1 MKKQDNIAK
10 VYPLTPLQEGM
21 LFHSILDEQTSAY
34 YLQMTATIQGDFDL
48 PLFQQSMNKL
58 IENYE
63 VLRTAFVYQNLQRA
77 RQVVFKER
85 KMQVYFEDITRFADD
100 EQKEYIE
107 TYKNKG
113 KDQGFHVTKDV
124 LMRAAIFK
132 TGDHSYQFVWAFHHI
147 IIDGWGLGILIHK
160 LLSYYAVLKANKSI
174 PREVSKPYSEY
185 IKWLEKQNKEEAL
198 KYWNQYLEGYELHT
212 EFSKN
217 KPQTGQRSYELKET
231 LFTLDQETTKN
242 LQQIANRN
250 QATLSNVF
258 HAVWSVLVSK
268 YKNTED
274 VVFGSVVSGRP
285 PGIQGIEN
293 MVGLFIN
300 TIPTRL
306 SVNPLLSF
314 QEVINKAR
322 ENAIQSTKYDY
333 APLYEIQS
341 QSLVK
346 QELIDH
352 LVTFENYPDNNMDS
366 LEEALGFRI
375 RIDNGEEQTT
385 YDLNVVVAVAPWY
398 EMMIK
403 FSYNANVY
411 DSAFITRM
419 QDHLQNIVAQVINT
433 PDILLKDITILTE
446 QEKQL
451 LVVEYNN
458 TASDYP
464 KTKTIYELFEEQV
477 VKTPHQVA
485 AVCREKQ
492 LTYQEVNESANQLAH
507 VLRERGVTASS
518 VVSIMAEHSLELVVG
533 ILAILKSGAAYLP
546 IDPDYPEDRIRY
558 LLEDSQSTLLL
569 TQQTFSNKIV
579 DHNIESLYLD
589 NQELYQGSTANLIN
603 KSSVND
609 LAYIIYTS
617 GSTGNPK
624 GAMITHQGLVNYIWW
639 AKKVYVQNEI
649 IHFPLYSSISFD
661 LTVTSIFTPLV
672 SGNTIYI
679 YGGEDKVQVIQDILR
694 DNKVGIIKLT
704 PTHLKLIEE
713 FDGTNS
719 NIRRFIVGGENLQ
732 TQLASKIARNFGGT
746 VQIMNEYGPTETVV
760 GCMLYTFDPNHTFQ
774 DSVPI
779 GVPADNVEIYLLD
792 TALQPVPVGSIGE
805 IYIAG
810 DGVARGYLHR
820 AELTAEKFIEN
831 PFKPQERMYRTGDLA
846 RWLPDGNMEYMG
858 RVDHQVKIRGHRIEM
873 GEIEAK
879 LVQHEMIKEAVVIV
893 EKDESAQ
900 NVLYAYIVSDAEL
913 PVSELREHIGST
925 LPSYMIPS
933 YFIRLEEIPLTANGK
948 VERKKLPKPDGSIR
962 TGVEFVAPRN
972 LIEDQLVTIWKGILN
987 VDNISVLDN
996 FFELGGHSL
1005 KAMTVIS
1012 QISKA
1017 FHVDLPL
1024 KVLFDTPTIAALS
1037 HYIADTESGMY
1048 SAIEPAALQEY
1059 YPVSSA
1065 QKRMYILHQLNE
1077 ESVSY
1082 NMPGALIMEGN
1093 LDIQR
1098 FEYAMQSIVDQ
1109 HEALRTSFHSIE
1121 GEPSQKVH
1129 PSVQVEIVRM
1139 NSKEDQIEQIVSDFI
1154 QPFDLS
1160 MAPLLRVG
1168 LLTLEEQ
1175 KHLFLLDIHH
1185 IVSDGVSISV
1195 FIEEFMKLYRGES
1208 LPELRIHYKDFAVWQ
1223 NELFRSEIFEKQ
1235 ENYWINTLKG
1245 EIPVLQ
1251 LPTDSSR
1258 PASQSFEGD
1267 GVDFVISKQLTSG
1280 LYEIAARSG
1289 ATLYMVLLSAYSVLL
1304 SKYAGQEEIVI
1315 GSPIAGRRHADVER
1329 MMGSFINTLAMR
1341 TYPEAGKTVDKFIAE
1356 VKQIALGAFEHQDYP
1371 FEALVDK
1378 LDVPRD
1384 FSRNPLFDTMLVLQ
1398 NMDQT
1403 TLELDQLRITSYDF
1417 VHSISKVDM
1426 TLFASEADGE
1436 IHCKLQY
1443 STALFKRETIEQF
1456 AKHFRMIMRVF
1467 TENIGIKLA
1476 EIPLLTKEEQADLLT
1491 RTSGIKADP
1500 PRDMT
1505 MYDLFEAC
1513 VKKYPVQNA
1522 VVFGNDKL
1530 TYQDLHEKANHVAA
1544 LLQAKGVRPNKI
1556 VGIMTP
1562 PSLEMMVGIMG
1573 IWRAGGAYLPIDP
1586 DAPIERITY
1595 MLEDSKVD
1603 VVVTLNDLSN
1613 ALPASVSTLALD
1625 KAMLDHEL
1633 QLPATTKVSSEDLA
1647 YVIYTSGT
1655 TGMPKGV
1662 QITHRNVINYVFA
1675 FSRQANVTWQ
1685 DKTVLVSSYAFDLG
1699 YTGIFSAILS
1709 GSQLHLLTKDEYIN
1723 TERLLSY
1730 ISENQITYV
1739 KLTPSLFSVVV
1750 QSESFMKTKDC
1761 DSLRLIVM
1769 GGEPIRVTDVM
1780 AYVDQYPSA
1789 QIMNHYGP
1797 TETTIGCITSILH
1810 AGNCKEFANRPF
1822 IGSPIA
1828 NTQVYILDGRG
1839 QIVPPG
1845 IVGELYIS
1853 GEGVSKGYLN
1863 QPSLTDEKFVSNPF
1877 NPGTIMYRTG
1887 DLARYFSNGN
1897 IEFVGRA
1904 DQQVKI
1910 AGYRIELGEIEKQ
1923 LLQHTFIKEAV
1934 VIAVQEEES
1943 HSLYAYF
1950 VSEQEITVSDLRE
1963 HVGSMLPTYMIPSYF
1978 VRMDKIP
1985 LTPNGK
1991 VERKALPKPTGTII
2005 TGAEFVAPRNHI
2017 EMKISDIWGE
2027 VLSVTKFGVEDNFFA
2042 LGGHSLKA
2050 MSMISKLNKAFQ
2062 IEVPF
2067 KTIFENP
2074 TIATLATYISQA
2086 EKSDY
2091 VDIQPAPLQE
2101 YYPVSSAQKRMYILR
2116 QLAGADLS
2124 YNMPGVMYIDGKL
2137 DVQRLELAMKALVQ
2151 RHESL
2156 RTSFHSVNGE
2166 IVQRIHEEIDF
2177 SMSYSSS
2184 TGDQLD
2190 TLITNFM
2197 QPFELS
2203 LAPLLRAGV
2212 VKLTEE
2218 RHLFLVDMHH
2228 IIADGVSLG
2237 IFIKEFVQLYQGEEL
2252 TELRLQYKDF
2262 AAWQN
2267 EWFETGV
2274 LNKQETYWLTTFA
2287 GEVPLLNLST
2297 DFPRPLVK
2305 SFEGDRFVFGTG
2317 TNLMQD
2323 LYRVANETGTTLY
2336 MVLLAAYNIFLSKY
2350 SGQEDI
2356 IVGSPIAGRTHA
2368 DVDQIVGMF
2377 VNTLALRN
2385 YPVGTKTFREFIEEV
2400 KHNTLQAYENQDYPF
2415 EVLVEKLDVHRELGR
2430 NPLFDTLFILQNTDK
2445 KIFEID
2451 KLTFHPYITDVTQAK
2466 FDLTLEATEEN
2477 REIVFCLEYCSK
2489 LFKRETIERMAS
2501 HFLQIIRAV
2510 TENPEVTLSEI
2521 NMLTLEEQQQ
2531 VLVDFNDNHVSYPT
2545 GTIQSFFEEQVEQT
2559 PDHIAL
2565 CYAGQTLTYRQL
2577 NEKAN
2582 QLAMF
2587 LRNKGVQPNQI
2598 VGIMAERSFEMIIA
2612 IYGVLKAGAAYLPID
2627 PAYPQD
2633 RIQYLLED
2641 SGASILLIQSH
2652 LMKQLP
2658 TDIEWIDLGD
2668 EHIYVGSGENLFNV
2682 NQASDLAYLIYTSGT
2697 TGKPKGVMIEHQ
2709 SVINCLLYR
2718 KEEYGFSPNDKIL
2731 QIFSFAFDG
2740 FVASL
2745 FPPMMGG
2752 AISVLPREEEAKD
2765 PFALRNV
2772 IAGENITHYH
2782 GVPSLFHAILDCS
2795 TAGDLDSLGNVS
2807 LGGEKITPQLVQKV
2821 QQINPAIEIN
2831 NEYGPT
2837 ENSVI
2842 TTIKRS
2848 IEVGE
2853 TITIGSPIANVA
2865 VYILGTN
2872 HLLQPVGVIG
2882 ELCIGG
2888 RGLARGYL
2896 NRPDLTEEK
2905 FVPNPFVPG
2914 EQMYKTGDYAKW
2926 LPDGTIEYIGRMDEQ
2941 VKIRGYRIEIGEI
2954 ENAILTFDLINEA
2967 VVVVSE
2973 VSTEQQLLIAYFT
2986 AEEEIT
2992 LAELR
2997 AHLAE
3002 ELPDYMI
3009 PTYFVQLE
3017 AFPTTPNGKMDRRG
3031 LPKPEGDPILGTI
3044 YVAARNATESRL
3056 VEIWQNVLGLARIG
3070 VNDSFFDIGGH
3081 SLRAMTVMSLVH
3093 KECGVE
3099 LPLKVLFEKSTIAQL
3114 ATFIDQAAKSR
3125 YVPIQAVSPKEYYP
3139 VSSAQKRMYIL
3150 RQFDGAGTIYN
3161 MPNALYMEG
3170 KLDYLRFEETLQQL
3184 INRHEALRTSFHSV
3198 NGEPMQ
3204 RVHQSVE
3211 LPIFYNE
3218 ASIDQVDQL
3227 VDEFIQMFDLE
3238 VAPLLRIGLIKL
3250 EEEKHLFV
3258 MDMHHI
3264 ISDGVSAGIL
3274 FEEFATLYRGES
3286 LPELQIQYKDFAVWQ
3301 NELFASDAIKK
3312 QESYWTNTFAGEIPI
3327 LHLPTDYSRPTVQ
3340 SFDGDQVIF
3349 HTGKKVTE
3357 DLYKLANET
3366 STTLFMVLLAAF
3378 HVLLSKYSGQE
3389 EIVIGSPIAGRV
3401 HPDTEKVM
3409 GMFVNTLALKNNPS
3423 AQKSF
3428 KAFLT
3433 EVKQNTLEAYE
3444 NQDYPFES
3452 LVEKLEIQRD
3462 LGRNPLF
3469 DIMFILQNMEKKAFV
3484 LDDLQITPHVTQRGY
3499 SKFDL
3504 TLEANEESS
3513 GLQFS
3518 LVFST
3523 RLFKKESIER
3533 MAGHFLQ
3540 ILDTITKQPEL
3551 ALSEV
3556 SLLSEKEKHQI
3567 LGEFNETSTDYPRM
3581 LTIHQWFEEQVE
3593 KHPDHIA
3600 VVAEG
3605 NTLTYRELNNRA
3617 NQIARILRQKGV
3629 TSNHVV
3635 GLLADRS
3642 HEMIVGIM
3650 GILKAGGAYL
3660 GIDPEYPSE
3669 RISYMM
3675 EDCQVSIVLS
3685 LRHLASRLQ
3694 EEADIILLDDESL
3707 YQGELTNLQSIS
3719 RPGDLAYIMYTS
3731 GSTGKPKG
3739 VMVEHRNVIRL
3750 VIHANYVQVRPE
3762 DRMIQTG
3769 AIGFDAMTFEI
3780 FGALLHGARLYLVHK
3795 DILLDSALLAGF
3807 LQANQI
3813 TTMWLTSPLFNQ
3825 LSQDNEN
3832 MFASLT
3838 DLIVGG
3844 DVLSPKH
3851 INKVKQINPQLVI
3864 WNGYGP
3870 TENTTFSTCFRID
3883 EEFLDNIPIGK
3894 PISNSTAY
3902 ILDNYNHLQP
3912 IGVPGELCVGGEGVA
3927 RGYMNKPELTAEKF
3941 VSNPFVPG
3949 ERMYRTGDLARWL
3962 PNGTI
3967 EYLGRI
3973 DQQVKIRGFRIEI
3986 GEIESVLARQD
3997 KVKESVITV
4006 VEDKLG
4012 QKALCAYYVSEDAAV
4027 IPQLREELAQE
4038 LPSYMVPTFFVHLE
4052 KMPLT
4057 GNGKVDRRAL
4067 PIPDGDLRAGVEYVA
4082 PSNQIEEKLVE
4093 IWKNVLGVSKIGV
4106 MDNFFELGGHSL
4118 KAMTV
4123 ISFVHKVFHAEL
4135 PLKILFESPTIYAL
4149 AAYITGVE
4157 KGKYVAIQQAVKAD
4171 FYPVSSAQKR
4181 MYILHQFEGSGI
4193 SYNVPC
4199 VLFIEG
4205 SLDDKRFDYAMRGL
4219 VERHEALRT
4228 SFKTINGDPVQ
4239 IIHDHVDFAVAYQ
4252 EAAEDQ
4258 VEQIVDE
4265 FIQPF
4270 DLEIAPLFRI
4280 SLVRLS
4286 EKRHLFLMD
4295 MHHIISDG
4303 VSMQIIIK
4311 EFAQLYNG
4319 QHLPDSKIQYK
4330 DFAVWQNELFQ
4341 SGVIQ
4346 KQEAFWL
4353 DTFAGE
4359 LPILNLETDFQRPS
4373 VQSFEGDHI
4382 LFGTGK
4388 QLMAELQN
4396 LSNET
4401 KATLYM
4407 LLLAAYNVL
4416 LSKYTGQEEIVIGTP
4431 IAGRSHADV
4440 ENIVGMFVN
4449 TLALKNRPF
4458 SELTFREFI
4467 AQVKENALEAY
4478 QNQDY
4483 PFESL
4488 VDKLQIR
4495 RDLSRNPVFD
4505 TMFSL
4510 GKTDSIGF
4518 ELDGLRYI
4526 PYKMKGEIAKF
4537 DISLDA
4543 FEMQDDIQLQFSYCT
4558 KLFRK
4563 DTIERW
4569 AIHYTQILQSIVT
4582 NPDKQ
4587 LSEISILSE
4596 SEKNQIVFDFNAT
4609 KASYPMN
4616 KMFHQL
4622 FEEQVEKTP
4631 NNLAVICENEQ
4642 LTYQELNTKANQLAR
4657 VLRQKGVRPERTV
4670 GIMVDRSLHMV
4681 VGMLAV
4687 LKAGG
4692 AYVPIDMD
4700 YPQDRTEFMLK
4711 DSNAMLLLTLQNLAE
4726 QLAFANE
4733 ILYLDQAE
4741 NYQGDGT
4748 NLLNVTEK
4756 HHMAYIIYTSG
4767 TTGKPKGVVIEHQSY
4782 INIAFAWREKYHL
4795 ETFPVRLLQ
4804 MASFSFDVSA
4814 GDFARAFLHGGQLV
4828 ICPNE
4833 VKLDPASL
4841 YDMLNRYQITIFEST
4856 PALAVPLMEY
4866 IYEHKLD
4873 ISHMKLL
4880 IIGADSCSMED
4891 YSSLLGKFGH
4901 SIRIINSYGV
4911 TEACIDSSYFEQ
4923 PLELL
4928 PSVGTAPIGK
4938 PLPNTTMYIMD
4949 HNGGLVP
4956 IGVVGELCIGGAGV
4970 AREYLN
4976 QPELTAEKFVENPF
4990 VPREK
4995 LYRSGDVAKWLP
5007 DGNIEFLGR
5016 IDHQV
5021 KIRGVRIELGEIES
5035 QMRKLDGLREVVVV
5049 AKEDQAKE
5057 KFLCA
5062 YMVTDREVST
5072 AEIRAHLTTQ
5082 LPIAMIPTT
5091 FISLEAMPLTANGKI
5106 DKRSLPDPHHA
5117 LLTSTYVAPRTPLE
5131 LQLATV
5137 WQQVLGIERVGSKD
5151 DFFALGGH
5159 SLRAMMVIS
5168 HMHKEY
5174 QLDIPLRVLF
5184 EKPTIEEIAQ
5194 YLERERTKQIISI
5207 RPATKQDYYPVSAAQ
5222 RRMFIL
5228 TQFDGVDISYNMPSI
5243 ILLEGK
5249 LDLAKLETAFKGL
5262 INRHESL
5269 RTSFE
5274 LVNGSPVQKIHT
5286 AVDFAITH
5294 QVAVDEEL
5302 EEIIAEFIKPFQL
5315 NMGPLLRVKLVQ
5327 TRLDRYLLL
5336 VDTHHI
5342 ISDGV
5347 SSGIIINELIELY
5360 QGHTLPALAI
5370 QYKDFSVWQH
5380 EQSQTA
5386 MYKKQEEHW
5395 VQTFADEIPVLN
5407 LPTDF
5412 PRPTTQSFEGD
5423 LISMGTGKELM
5434 DGLYK
5439 IATDTGT
5446 TLYMVLLAAYNVLLS
5461 KYSGQEDL
5469 IVGTP
5474 VTGRSHVDL
5483 QSTVG
5488 MFVNTL
5494 AMRNK
5499 PVRSKSFREFLLEV
5513 KRNALRAYEN
5523 QDYPFEELVEK
5534 LKLQR
5539 EVSRNPMFD
5548 TMFTLQNRGEE
5559 AIEVDELRFVG
5570 YEGDNKS
5577 KHSKFDLTLIATEES
5592 DQIMISVEYCTK
5604 LYQSETIER
5613 FLTNFLQIM
5622 RAIIDNPDVK
5632 LAAIE
5637 MLTNEEKNRL
5647 LLGFT
5652 NTEKNDQQDTTIHQL
5667 FEEQVR
5673 KTPDQVALIWNKQK
5687 VTYQKLN
5694 EKANQLARTLRN
5706 KGVVAN
5712 QLVAIMAER
5721 SVEMIIGVLGILKA
5735 GAAYVPID
5743 PAYPIDRI
5751 EYVLQD
5757 SGATLLL
5764 TQSHLSYSSSAN
5776 ITRLD
5781 LDVQKNYVSDGTN
5794 VKAINKPTDLAYV
5807 IYTSGT
5813 TGQPKGVMIEHRS
5826 IVNCLQWRRDEYAF
5840 TPKDKALQIFSF
5852 AFDGFVASLFAP
5864 MLGGATS
5871 ILPREEEAKDPFAL
5885 RKLIASES
5893 ITHYYGVPSLFN
5905 AIVDSAITED
5915 LSKLRCVTLGGEKL
5929 SLQLVQKIKQ
5939 KNPAIEINNEYGPT
5953 ENSVVTTIQR
5963 AIEVDQAI
5971 TIGRPLANVAVY
5983 IVNAEHHL
5991 QPIGV
5996 VGELCIA
6003 GRGLARGYL
6012 NRPELT
6018 EEKFVRN
6025 PFVPGERMY
6034 KTGDLA
6040 KWRPDGTIEYVGRVD
6055 EQVKV
6060 RGFRIEIGEIE
6071 STILQYQGVGEVV
6084 VTAQEDQH
6092 AQQYLCA
6099 YFVADTEVVL
6109 ADLRKFV
6116 SKALPAYMVPTYFV
6130 QIMNLPTTA
6139 NGKVDKRALPT
6150 PQNVGVIGREYVAP
6164 SSMIEEQLTAIWQE
6178 VLEVEQIGITDH
6190 FFEIGGH
6197 SLKAMLLISKVYEY
6211 MQEELPLHLV
6221 FQQPTIQ
6228 KMAEFIL
6235 HKQYEQNA
6243 GHPILLNNKTIRSV
6257 FSFTPIGAHSTFY
6270 QKLAK
6275 EIHDVSLYSF
6285 DFIEAENRIE
6295 QYINAM
6301 IQIDSEGPYTL
6312 MGYSSGGNLAFEVA
6326 KELENQGHQVS
6337 SIILFDSYWKEKEIE
6352 QTAIEARKE
6361 IEAFFT
6367 EIGTHNEMFNMT
6379 REDLELFV
6387 TNDFVKQS
6395 FIQNML
6401 SYLMFYNQLVNE
6413 GRIKAPIHLIQS
6425 EYESENIAAYEAEK
6439 WNEEVWAQASEQFI
6453 NYRGHGEHSKMLS
6466 GEQIPKN
6473 ASMLESI
6480 LQEIFVLK

>member
-21 LFHSILDEQTSAY
+21 LFHSIKDEQTSAY
-34 YLQMTATIQGDFDL
+34 YLQMTATIHGDFDL
-48 PLFQQSMNKL
+48 PLFEQSMNTL

-63 VLRTAFVYQNLQRA
+63 VLRTVFVYQNLQRA

-85 KMQVYFEDITRFADD
+85 RMQVYFEDITRFSDD
-100 EQKEYIE
+100 EQKKYIE
-107 TYKNKG
+107 TYKNSG
-113 KDQGFHVTKDV
+113 KEQGFDLTKDV
-124 LMRAAIFK
+124 LMRAAIFQ
-132 TGDHSYQFVWAFHHI
+132 TNDQTYQFVWALHHI
-147 IIDGWGLGILIHK
+147 VIDGWGLGILIHK
-160 LLSYYAVLKANKSI
+160 LLGYYATLKANKSI
-174 PREVSKPYSEY
+174 PREVTKPYSEY
-185 IKWLEKQNKEEAL
+185 IKWLEKQNREEAL
-198 KYWNQYLEGYELHT
+198 KYWKNYLDSYELHS
-212 EFSKN
+212 EFPKN
-217 KPQTGQRSYELKET
+217 KKQTGKESYELKEI
-231 LFTLDQETTKN
+231 LFTLDQDTTKN

-258 HAVWSVLVSK
+258 HALWSILVSK
-268 YKNTED
+268 YKNTDD

-285 PGIQGIEN
+285 PEIQGIEN

-306 SVNPLLSF
+306 HCNGLLSIDD
-314 QEVINKAR
+314 VIKRAR
-322 ENAIQSTKYDY
+322 ENSIQSTKYDY

-352 LVTFENYPDNNMDS
+352 LVTFENYPDNNMDA

-385 YDLNVVVAVAPWY
+385 YDLNVVVAVAPWN

-403 FSYNANVY
+403 FSYNAKVY
-411 DSAFITRM
+411 DSVFVTRM
-419 QDHLQNIVAQVINT
+419 QDHLKNIVAQVINH
-433 PDILLKDITILTE
+433 PDVLLKDIPILTE
-446 QEKQL
+446 QEKQQ

-464 KTKTIYELFEEQV
+464 RTKTIYELFEEQAA
-477 VKTPHQVA
+477 KTPHQVA
-485 AVCREKQ
+485 AVCLEKQ
-492 LTYQEVNESANQLAH
+492 LTYQELNESSNQLAH
-507 VLRERGVTASS
+507 FLREKGVTADS

-533 ILAILKSGAAYLP
+533 ILAILKSGATYLP
-546 IDPDYPEDRIRY
+546 IDPDYPEDRIQY
-558 LLEDSQSTLLL
+558 LLEDSQSTILL
-569 TQQTFSNKIV
+569 TQQKFSDKRNG
-579 DHNIESLYLD
+579 NIEILFLD

-603 KSSVND
+603 ESSMND

-639 AKKVYVQNEI
+639 ARKVYVQNETV
-649 IHFPLYSSISFD
+649 HFPLYSSISFD

-679 YGGEDKVQVIQDILR
+679 YRGEDKVQVIQDILT

-719 NIRRFIVGGENLQ
+719 NIRRFIVGGENLH
-732 TQLASKIARNFGGT
+732 TQLASKIDRNFGGNI
-746 VQIMNEYGPTETVV
+746 QIMNEYGPTETVV
-760 GCMLYTFDPNHTFQ
+760 GCMLYVFDPNNTSQ
-774 DSVPI
+774 NSVPI
-779 GVPADNVEIYLLD
+779 GVPADNVNIYLLD
-792 TALQPVPVGSIGE
+792 TALQPVPIGSIGE
-805 IYIAG
+805 MYIAG
-810 DGVARGYLHR
+810 DGVARGYLNR
-820 AELTAEKFIEN
+820 PELTAEKFIEN
-831 PFKPQERMYRTGDLA
+831 PFRPGERMYRTGDLA

-858 RVDHQVKIRGHRIEM
+858 RTDHQVKIRGHRIEM

-893 EKDESAQ
+893 EKDESSQ
-900 NVLYAYIVSDAEL
+900 NVLYSYIVTDSDL
-913 PVSELREHIGST
+913 PVSELREHVGSA

-933 YFIRLEEIPLTANGK
+933 YFIRLEEIPLTSNGK

-962 TGVEFVAPRN
+962 TGVEFVAPRT
-972 LIEDQLVTIWKGILN
+972 LIEDQLATIWKGVLN
-987 VDNISVLDN
+987 VNEVSVLDN

-1017 FHVDLPL
+1017 FNVDLPL
-1024 KVLFDTPTIAALS
+1024 KVLFDTPTIATIS
-1037 HYIADTESGMY
+1037 HFIANTENGMY
-1048 SAIEPAALQEY
+1048 SAIEPVAPQEY

-1077 ESVSY
+1077 DSVSY
-1082 NMPGALIMEGN
+1082 NMPGALIIEGN
-1093 LDIQR
+1093 LDTQR
-1098 FEYAMQSIVDQ
+1098 FEDAMKSIVTR
-1109 HEALRTSFHSIE
+1109 HEALRTSFHSID
-1121 GEPSQKVH
+1121 GEPVQKVH
-1129 PSVQVEIVRM
+1129 QSVQVEMIRM
-1139 NSKEDQIEQIVSDFI
+1139 NSKEDQIEQIVTDFI
-1154 QPFDLS
+1154 KPFDLS
-1160 MAPLLRVG
+1160 IAPLLRVG
-1168 LLTLEEQ
+1168 LIALEEQ

-1185 IVSDGVSISV
+1185 IISDGVSISV
-1195 FIEEFMKLYRGES
+1195 FVEEFIKIYHGES
-1208 LPELRIHYKDFAVWQ
+1208 LPELRIQYKDFAVWQ
-1223 NELFRSEIFEKQ
+1223 NELFQSEIFEKQ

-1251 LPTDSSR
+1251 LPTDSRR
-1258 PASQSFEGD
+1258 PVTQSFEGD
-1267 GVDFVISKQLTSG
+1267 GVDFVIPKQLTSG
-1280 LYEIAARSG
+1280 LYDVTTKSG

-1304 SKYAGQEEIVI
+1304 SKYAGQEEIII

-1329 MMGSFINTLAMR
+1329 IMGSFINTLAMR
-1341 TYPEAGKTVDKFIAE
+1341 TYPEASKTLGEFIAE
-1356 VKQIALGAFEHQDYP
+1356 VKQMTLGAFEHQDYP

-1378 LDVPRD
+1378 LDLPRD

-1403 TLELDQLRITSYDF
+1403 TFELDQLRITPYDF

-1426 TLFASEADGE
+1426 TLFASEVDGE
-1436 IHCKLQY
+1436 IRCKLQY

-1456 AKHFRMIMRVF
+1456 VKHFQMIIRAFV
-1467 TENIGIKLA
+1467 ENVEQKLA
-1476 EIPLLTKEEQADLLT
+1476 EIPLLTQEEQAELIT
-1491 RTSGIKADP
+1491 RTTGVEADIP
-1500 PRDMT
+1500 HDVT
-1505 MYDLFEAC
+1505 MYDLFESC
-1513 VKKYPVQNA
+1513 VKKYPLQHA
-1522 VVFGNDKL
+1522 VVFGEEKL

-1544 LLQAKGVRPNKI
+1544 LLQERGVGANKI

-1562 PSLEMMVGIMG
+1562 PSLEMMIGIMG

-1586 DAPIERITY
+1586 DAPQERISY
-1595 MLEDSKVD
+1595 MLEDSDVD
-1603 VVVTLNDLSN
+1603 VVVTLSDLSN
-1613 ALPASVSTLALD
+1613 TLPTSVSTLSLD
-1625 KAMLDHEL
+1625 REMINQDL
-1633 QLPATTKVSSEDLA
+1633 QLPKATKVDSENLA

-1662 QITHRNVINYVFA
+1662 QIAHRNVINYVSA
-1675 FSRQANVTWQ
+1675 FSRQANVTFE
-1685 DKTVLVSSYAFDLG
+1685 DRTVLVSSYAFDLG

-1709 GSQLHLLTKDEYIN
+1709 GSQLHVLTKDEYIN
-1723 TERLLSY
+1723 TERLLAY
-1730 ISENQITYV
+1730 MSENQITYV
-1739 KLTPSLFSVVV
+1739 KMTPSLFSVIV
-1750 QSESFMKTKDC
+1750 QSESFMMTNHC

-1780 AYVDQYPSA
+1780 TYLAKYPAA
-1789 QIMNHYGP
+1789 QVMNHYGP
-1797 TETTIGCITSILH
+1797 TETTIGCITHLLTADNS
-1810 AGNCKEFANRPF
+1810 NEFANRPF
-1822 IGSPIA
+1822 IGKPIA
-1828 NTQVYILDGRG
+1828 NTQVYVLDARG
-1839 QIVPPG
+1839 QLVPPG
-1845 IVGELYIS
+1845 IVGELCIS

-1877 NPGTIMYRTG
+1877 ISDTSMYRTG
-1887 DLARYFSNGN
+1887 DLARYFLNGN
-1897 IEFVGRA
+1897 VEFLGRA
-1904 DQQVKI
+1904 DHQVKI

-1923 LLQHTFIKEAV
+1923 IIQHKSIKEAV
-1934 VIAVQEEES
+1934 VIAEQEEQS

-1950 VSEQEITVSDLRE
+1950 VSEQEITVSELRE
-1963 HVGSMLPTYMIPSYF
+1963 HVGSVLPTYMIPAYF

-1991 VERKALPKPTGTII
+1991 VDRKALPKPTGTIV
-2005 TGAEFVAPRNHI
+2005 TGVEYVAPRNQI
-2017 EMKISDIWGE
+2017 EMKVSGIWNE
-2027 VLSVTKFGVEDNFFA
+2027 VLSVNKIGVEDNFFE

-2050 MSMISKLNKAFQ
+2050 MNMISKLNKVFQ
-2062 IEVPF
+2062 VEVPF
-2067 KTIFENP
+2067 KMIFENP
-2074 TIATLATYISQA
+2074 TIAKLAQYITHA
-2086 EKSDY
+2086 EKGNYS
-2091 VDIQPAPLQE
+2091 DIQPAQLQE

-2116 QLAGADLS
+2116 QLAGADLG

-2137 DVQRLELAMKALVQ
+2137 DVQRFELAMKALVQ

-2156 RTSFHSVNGE
+2156 RTSFHSINGE

-2177 SMSYSSS
+2177 SISNS
-2184 TGDQLD
+2184 TSTEDQID
-2190 TLITNFM
+2190 TLITNFI
-2197 QPFELS
+2197 QPFDFS
-2203 LAPLLRAGV
+2203 LAPLLRVGV
-2212 VKLTEE
+2212 VKITEE

-2237 IFIKEFVQLYQGEEL
+2237 IFIKEFVQLYQEKEL
-2252 TELRLQYKDF
+2252 SELRLQYKDF
-2262 AAWQN
+2262 ATWQN
-2267 EWFETGV
+2267 EWFETGI
-2274 LNKQETYWLTTFA
+2274 LNKQETYWLTAFA
-2287 GEVPLLNLST
+2287 EEIPLLNLST
-2297 DFPRPLVK
+2297 DFPRPLTK
-2305 SFEGDRFVFGTG
+2305 SFQGDRFIFGTG
-2317 TNLMQD
+2317 TNLMQE
-2323 LYRVANETGTTLY
+2323 LYRIANETGTTLY
-2336 MVLLAAYNIFLSKY
+2336 MVLLATYNIFLSKY

-2356 IVGSPIAGRTHA
+2356 IVGTPIAGRTHA
-2368 DVDQIVGMF
+2368 DVDQIMGMF

-2385 YPVGTKTFREFIEEV
+2385 YPVGTKTFKEFIEEV
-2400 KHNTLQAYENQDYPF
+2400 KQNTLQAYENQDYPF
-2415 EVLVEKLDVHRELGR
+2415 EVLVEKLDVHRDLSR
-2430 NPLFDTLFILQNTDK
+2430 NPLFDTIFILQNTDK
-2445 KIFEID
+2445 KVFEIEN
-2451 KLTFHPYITDVTQAK
+2451 LTFHPYITEVKQAK

-2477 REIVFCLEYCSK
+2477 MEIVFCLEYCTK
-2489 LFKRETIERMAS
+2489 LFKKETIEQMAS
-2501 HFLQIIRAV
+2501 QFLQIVRAV
-2510 TENPEVTLSEI
+2510 TENPEVALSEI
-2521 NMLTLEEQQQ
+2521 SMLTLEERQQ
-2531 VLVDFNDNHVSYPT
+2531 VLVDFNNNHVPYSM
-2545 GTIQSFFEEQVEQT
+2545 GTIHSFFEEQVEKT

-2565 CYAGQTLTYRQL
+2565 SYAGQTFTYRQL
-2577 NEKAN
+2577 NERAN
-2582 QLAMF
+2582 QLAVF
-2587 LRNKGVQPNQI
+2587 LRNKGVQPEQI
-2598 VGIMAERSFEMIIA
+2598 VGIMAERSFEMIVG
-2612 IYGVLKAGAAYLPID
+2612 IYGVLKSGAAYLPID
-2627 PAYPQD
+2627 PVYPQE

-2641 SGASILLIQSH
+2641 SGATILLTQTH
-2652 LMKQLP
+2652 LTKQI
-2658 TDIEWIDLGD
+2658 TTEIEWIDLQD
-2668 EHIYVGSGENLFNV
+2668 NQIYVGDGKNLSNV
-2682 NQASDLAYLIYTSGT
+2682 NQASDLAYIIYTSGT

-2709 SVINCLLYR
+2709 SIINCLQYR
-2718 KEEYGFSPNDKIL
+2718 KEEYGFTPNDKVL

-2745 FPPMMGG
+2745 FSPMMGG

-2772 IAGENITHYH
+2772 IAAESITHYH

-2795 TAGDLDSLGNVS
+2795 TAEDFHQLRNIS

-2821 QQINPAIEIN
+2821 KQKNPAIEIN

-2837 ENSVI
+2837 ENSVL
-2842 TTIKRS
+2842 TTVKRS
-2848 IEVGE
+2848 MKVGE
-2853 TITIGSPIANVA
+2853 TITIGRPIANVA
-2865 VYILGTN
+2865 VYILDSN

-2888 RGLARGYL
+2888 QGLARGYL
-2896 NRPDLTEEK
+2896 HRPELTEEK
-2905 FVPNPFVPG
+2905 FVPNPFVIG
-2914 EQMYKTGDYAKW
+2914 ERMYKTGDYAKW
-2926 LPDGTIEYIGRMDEQ
+2926 LPDGTIEYIGRVDEQ

-2954 ENAILTFDLINEA
+2954 ENATLTFDKINEA

-2973 VSTEQQLLIAYFT
+2973 DTTQQQLLTAYFT
-2986 AEEEIT
+2986 AEGEVI
-2992 LAELR
+2992 LPELR
-2997 AHLAE
+2997 AHLAK
-3002 ELPDYMI
+3002 ELPEYMV

-3017 AFPTTPNGKMDRRG
+3017 VFPTTPNGKIDRKG
-3031 LPKPEGDPILGTI
+3031 LPKPEGDPVLGTVYI
-3044 YVAARNATESRL
+3044 AAKNATEAKL
-3056 VEIWQNVLGLARIG
+3056 VEIWENVLGHKKIG
-3070 VNDSFFDIGGH
+3070 VNDNFFDLGGH
-3081 SLRAMTVMSLVH
+3081 SLRAMTVMSHVH

-3099 LPLKVLFEKSTIAQL
+3099 LPLKLLFEKSTIAEL
-3114 ATFIDQAAKSR
+3114 ATFIDQATKSK
-3125 YVPIQAVSPKEYYP
+3125 YVSIQPVSPKEHYP

-3161 MPNALYMEG
+3161 MPSALYMDG
-3170 KLDYLRFEETLQQL
+3170 KLDYPRFEDALQQV
-3184 INRHEALRTSFHSV
+3184 INRHEALRTSFHSI
-3198 NGEPMQ
+3198 NGEPVQ

-3211 LPIFYNE
+3211 LEILYKE
-3218 ASIDQVDQL
+3218 ASIDQIDQL
-3227 VDEFIQMFDLE
+3227 VHEFIQNFDLE
-3238 VAPLLRIGLIKL
+3238 VAPLLRVGLIKI
-3250 EEEKHLFV
+3250 EEERHLFL

-3264 ISDGVSAGIL
+3264 VSDGVSAGIL
-3274 FEEFATLYRGES
+3274 FEEFAKLYRGES
-3286 LPELQIQYKDFAVWQ
+3286 LPELRIQYKDFAVWQ
-3301 NELFASDAIKK
+3301 NERFASDAFNK
-3312 QESYWTNTFAGEIPI
+3312 QESYWINTFAGEIPV
-3327 LHLPTDYSRPTVQ
+3327 LNLPTDHSRPTVQ
-3340 SFDGDQVIF
+3340 SFDGDQVVF
-3349 HTGKKVTE
+3349 HTGKQVME

-3366 STTLFMVLLAAF
+3366 STTLYMVLLAAF
-3378 HVLLSKYSGQE
+3378 NVLLSKYSGQE
-3389 EIVIGSPIAGRV
+3389 ELVIGSPIAGRA
-3401 HPDTEKVM
+3401 HPDVEKVM

-3423 AQKSF
+3423 GMKSF
-3428 KAFLT
+3428 KAFLA
-3433 EVKQNTLEAYE
+3433 EVQQNTLEAYE
-3444 NQDYPFES
+3444 NQDYPFEL
-3452 LVEKLEIQRD
+3452 LVETLEIQRD

-3469 DIMFILQNMEKKAFV
+3469 DIMFILQNMEKKSFV
-3484 LDDLQITPHVTQRGY
+3484 LDDLQITPHVAQRGY

-3504 TLEANEESS
+3504 TLEANEEQS

-3518 LVFST
+3518 LVYST

-3540 ILDTITKQPEL
+3540 IIDIIAKQPDI
-3551 ALSEV
+3551 ALSEI
-3556 SLLSEKEKHQI
+3556 SLLSEAERQQI
-3567 LGEFNETSTDYPRM
+3567 VAEFNETSTDYPRM
-3581 LTIHQWFEEQVE
+3581 LAIHQWFEEQVE
-3593 KHPDHIA
+3593 KNPDHIA
-3600 VVAEG
+3600 VVSEG
-3605 NTLTYRELNNRA
+3605 NTLTYQELNNRA
-3617 NQIARILRQKGV
+3617 NQVAWILRQKGV
-3629 TSNHVV
+3629 ESNHVV
-3635 GLLADRS
+3635 GLLADRT
-3642 HEMIVGIM
+3642 HEMIIGIM

-3669 RISYMM
+3669 RISYMI
-3675 EDCQVSIVLS
+3675 EDCEVNIVLS
-3685 LRHLASRLQ
+3685 LRHLTSLLV
-3694 EEADIILLDDESL
+3694 EEVDIILLDDESL
-3707 YQGELTNLQSIS
+3707 NQGDVTNLPSITD
-3719 RPGDLAYIMYTS
+3719 PNDIAYIMYTS

-3739 VMVEHRNVIRL
+3739 VMVEHRNVVRL
-3750 VIHANYVQVRPE
+3750 VINTDYVEVTPE

-3780 FGALLHGARLYLVHK
+3780 FGALLHGARLYLVNK
-3795 DILLDSALLAGF
+3795 NILLDSELLGSF

-3825 LSQDNEN
+3825 LSQDNES

-3838 DLIVGG
+3838 NLIVGG

-3851 INKVKQINPQLVI
+3851 INKVKQTNPNLVI

-3883 EEFLDNIPIGK
+3883 EEFIDNIPIGK

-3902 ILDNYNHLQP
+3902 ILDQCNHLQP

-3927 RGYMNKPELTAEKF
+3927 RGYINKPELTAEKF

-3949 ERMYRTGDLARWL
+3949 EQMYRTGDLARWL
-3962 PNGTI
+3962 PDGTI

-4006 VEDKLG
+4006 VEDKGG
-4012 QKALCAYYVSEDAAV
+4012 QKALCAYYVSENATL
-4027 IPQLREELAQE
+4027 IPELREQLAEE
-4038 LPSYMVPTFFVHLE
+4038 LPSYMVPTFFVQLE

-4057 GNGKVDRRAL
+4057 PNGKVDRRAL
-4067 PIPDGDLRAGVEYVA
+4067 PKPDGELIAGTEYVA
-4082 PSNQIEEKLVE
+4082 PSNQIEEQLVD
-4093 IWKNVLGVSKIGV
+4093 IWKSVLGVSKIGV
-4106 MDNFFELGGHSL
+4106 RDNFFELGGHSL

-4123 ISFVHKVFHAEL
+4123 ISSVHKVFHVEL
-4135 PLKILFESPTIYAL
+4135 PLKILFESPTIFAL
-4149 AAYITGVE
+4149 ASYISGLE
-4157 KGKYVAIQQAVKAD
+4157 KGKYVAIQQAVKTD

-4181 MYILHQFEGSGI
+4181 MYILHQFEGTGI
-4193 SYNVPC
+4193 SYNVPG
-4199 VLFIEG
+4199 VMFIEG
-4205 SLDDKRFDYAMRGL
+4205 SLDYNRFDYAMRGL
-4219 VERHEALRT
+4219 VNRHEALRT
-4228 SFKTINGDPVQ
+4228 SFKTVNGDPVQ
-4239 IIHDHVDFAVAYQ
+4239 MIHDTVNFAVTYQ
-4252 EAAEDQ
+4252 EASEDQ

-4280 SLVRLS
+4280 RLVTLS

-4311 EFAQLYNG
+4311 EFAQLYNE
-4319 QHLPDSKIQYK
+4319 QNLPECNIQYK

-4341 SGVIQ
+4341 SEVIQ
-4346 KQEAFWL
+4346 KQEEFWL
-4353 DTFAGE
+4353 NTFAGE
-4359 LPILNLETDFQRPS
+4359 LPILNLQTDFPRPS

-4382 LFGTGK
+4382 IFGTGK
-4388 QLMAELQN
+4388 QLMADLLS

-4401 KATLYM
+4401 GATLYM
-4407 LLLAAYNVL
+4407 LLLAAYNLL

-4449 TLALKNRPF
+4449 TLALKNTPL

-4467 AQVKENALEAY
+4467 SEVKNNALEAF

-4483 PFESL
+4483 PFENL
-4488 VDKLQIR
+4488 VEKLQIR
-4495 RDLSRNPVFD
+4495 RDLSRNPLFD

-4510 GKTDSIGF
+4510 GKTDSTGF
-4518 ELDGLRYI
+4518 EIDGLHYV
-4526 PYKMKGEIAKF
+4526 PYEMKGQIAKF

-4543 FEMQDDIQLQFSYCT
+4543 FETQDEIQLQFSYCT
-4558 KLFRK
+4558 KLFSK
-4563 DTIERW
+4563 ETIERW
-4569 AIHYTQILQSIVT
+4569 AIHYSQILQSIVA
-4582 NPDKQ
+4582 NPDKK
-4587 LSEISILSE
+4587 LSEISVLSE
-4596 SEKNQIVFDFNAT
+4596 SEKNQIVYDFNAT
-4609 KASYPMN
+4609 KTSYPMN

-4622 FEEQVEKTP
+4622 FEEQVKKSP
-4631 NNLAVICENEQ
+4631 NNIAVISGHEQ

-4657 VLRQKGVRPERTV
+4657 ILRQKGVQPERTV
-4670 GIMVDRSLHMV
+4670 GIIIDRSLHMV
-4681 VGMLAV
+4681 VSMLAV

-4700 YPQDRTEFMLK
+4700 YPQDRKEFMLE

-4726 QLAFANE
+4726 QLVFE
-4733 ILYLDQAE
+4733 HEVLYLDQDE
-4741 NYQGDGT
+4741 YYQGDGT
-4748 NLLNVTEK
+4748 NLQNVSEK

-4782 INIAFAWREKYHL
+4782 INIAFAWREEYHL

-4814 GDFARAFLHGGQLV
+4814 GDFARALLHGGQLV
-4828 ICPNE
+4828 VCPNE

-4841 YDMLNRYQITIFEST
+4841 YDMLSRYQITIFEST
-4856 PALAVPLMEY
+4856 PALVVPLMEY
-4866 IYEHKLD
+4866 IFEHKLD
-4873 ISHMKLL
+4873 ISQMKLL
-4880 IIGADSCSMED
+4880 IIGADSCSMDD
-4891 YSSLLGKFGH
+4891 YRALLGKFGK

-4911 TEACIDSSYFEQ
+4911 TEACIDSSYYEQ
-4923 PLELL
+4923 PFELL
-4928 PSVGTAPIGK
+4928 HAVGTAPIGK

-4949 HNGGLVP
+4949 QSGGLVP

-4976 QPELTAEKFVENPF
+4976 RPELTAEKFVDNPF
-4990 VPREK
+4990 VPGEK
-4995 LYRSGDVAKWLP
+4995 LYRSGDLAKWLP

-5016 IDHQV
+5016 TDHQV

-5035 QMRKLDGLREVVVV
+5035 QMRKLDGLREVVVI
-5049 AKEDQAKE
+5049 AKEDQTKE

-5062 YMVTDREVST
+5062 YMVTDREVSI
-5072 AEIRAHLTTQ
+5072 AEIRAHLAAE

-5106 DKRSLPDPHHA
+5106 DKRSLPDPDNS
-5117 LLTSTYVAPRTPLE
+5117 LLSNTDYVAPRTQLE
-5131 LQLATV
+5131 SQLATV
-5137 WQQVLGIERVGSKD
+5137 WQQVLGIDRVGSKD

-5174 QLDIPLRVLF
+5174 QIDIPLRVLF

-5194 YLERERTKQIISI
+5194 YLESERTKRIISI
-5207 RPATKQDYYPVSAAQ
+5207 RPAATQDYYPVSAAQ

-5228 TQFDGVDISYNMPSI
+5228 NQFDGVDISYNMPSI
-5243 ILLEGK
+5243 MLLEGK
-5249 LDLAKLETAFKGL
+5249 LDLVKLETAFRDV

-5274 LVNGSPVQKIHT
+5274 VVNGSPVQKIH
-5286 AVDFAITH
+5286 AVVDFTVDH
-5294 QVAVDEEL
+5294 QVAVEEEL
-5302 EEIIAEFIKPFQL
+5302 EEIIDEFIQPFQL
-5315 NMGPLLRVKLVQ
+5315 NKAPLLRVKLIQ

-5347 SSGIIINELIELY
+5347 SSGIIISELVELY
-5360 QGHTLPALAI
+5360 QGNTLPELTI

-5380 EQSQTA
+5380 EQYQTE
-5386 MYKKQEEHW
+5386 MYKKQEDHW

-5412 PRPTTQSFEGD
+5412 PRPTTQSFDGD
-5423 LISMGTGKELM
+5423 VIAIGTGKELM
-5434 DGLYK
+5434 EGLYK

-5446 TLYMVLLAAYNVLLS
+5446 TLYMVLLATYNVLLS

-5483 QSTVG
+5483 ENTVG

-5499 PVRSKSFREFLLEV
+5499 PARSKSFREFLLEV
-5513 KRNALRAYEN
+5513 KQNALRAYEN

-5534 LKLQR
+5534 LELQR
-5539 EVSRNPMFD
+5539 DVSRNPMFD
-5548 TMFTLQNRGEE
+5548 TMFTLQNRGED
-5559 AIEVDELRFVG
+5559 AIELDELRFVA
-5570 YEGDNKS
+5570 YEGENKS
-5577 KHSKFDLTLIATEES
+5577 KHSKFDLTFIATEER
-5592 DQIMISVEYCTK
+5592 DQIMIGVEYCTK
-5604 LYQSETIER
+5604 LYRPETIKR
-5613 FLTNFLQIM
+5613 LMTNFLQIM
-5622 RAIIDNPDVK
+5622 NAIIDNPDVR

-5637 MLTNEEKNRL
+5637 LLTNAEKTQL
-5647 LLGFT
+5647 LQEFN
-5652 NTEKNDQQDTTIHQL
+5652 NTERDYQQDTTVHQL

-5673 KTPDQVALIWNKQK
+5673 KTPDQVALIWDKK
-5687 VTYQKLN
+5687 KLTYQELN
-5694 EKANQLARTLRN
+5694 ERANQLARTLRN
-5706 KGVVAN
+5706 KGVVPN
-5712 QLVAIMAER
+5712 QLVAIMADR
-5721 SVEMIIGVLGILKA
+5721 SVEMIIGIMGILKA

-5743 PAYPIDRI
+5743 PAYPTERI
-5751 EYVLQD
+5751 EYVLED
-5757 SGATLLL
+5757 SGAILLL
-5764 TQSHLSYSSSAN
+5764 TQAHLFNELSAN
-5776 ITRLD
+5776 MMRLN
-5781 LDVQKNYVSDGTN
+5781 LDEKQNYVVDGTN
-5794 VKAINKPTDLAYV
+5794 LTVVNQPTDLAYV

-5813 TGQPKGVMIEHRS
+5813 TGKPKGVMIEHHS

-5840 TPKDKALQIFSF
+5840 NPKDKALQIFSF

-5905 AIVDSAITED
+5905 AIVDSATAED
-5915 LSKLRCVTLGGEKL
+5915 LHQLRCVTLGGEKL
-5929 SLQLVQKIKQ
+5929 SLQIVQKIKQ

-5963 AIEVDQAI
+5963 AIEVDQEI
-5971 TIGRPLANVAVY
+5971 TIGRPLANVVVY
-5983 IVNAEHHL
+5983 IVNTEHHL

-6003 GRGLARGYL
+6003 GRGLGRGYL

-6018 EEKFVRN
+6018 EEKFVAN
-6025 PFVPGERMY
+6025 PFAPGERMY

-6040 KWRPDGTIEYVGRVD
+6040 KWRTDGTIEYVGRVD

-6071 STILQYQGVGEVV
+6071 STILHYHGVKEVV

-6099 YFVADTEVVL
+6099 YFVAEKEVVL

-6116 SKALPAYMVPTYFV
+6116 SKELPAYMVPTYFV
-6130 QIMNLPTTA
+6130 QLLELPTTA
-6139 NGKVDKRALPT
+6139 NGKVDKRALPE
-6150 PQNVGVIGREYVAP
+6150 PQHIGVAAKEYVAP
-6164 SSMIEEQLTAIWQE
+6164 RNMIEEQLAAIWQE
-6178 VLEVEQIGITDH
+6178 VLEIDPIGITDQ

-6197 SLKAMLLISKVYEY
+6197 SLKAMHLISKVYEY

-6221 FQQPTIQ
+6221 FQHPTIE

-6243 GHPILLNNKTIRSV
+6243 GHPILLNKETIRPV

-6270 QKLAK
+6270 QKLAE
-6275 EIHDVSLYSF
+6275 EIHDISLYSF
-6285 DFIEAENRIE
+6285 DFIEEDNRIE
-6295 QYINAM
+6295 QYVNAI

-6326 KELENQGHQVS
+6326 KELETQGHQVS
-6337 SIILFDSYWKEKEIE
+6337 SIILFDSYWKDKAIE
-6352 QTAIEARKE
+6352 QTAAEARKE

-6367 EIGTHNEMFNMT
+6367 EIGVHNEMFNMT
-6379 REDLELFV
+6379 REDLELFI
-6387 TNDFVKQS
+6387 TNDFVKQG

-6401 SYLMFYNQLVNE
+6401 SYLLFHNQLVNE
-6413 GRIKAPIHLIQS
+6413 GTIKAAIHLIQS
-6425 EYESENIAAYEAEK
+6425 ECELGNVAAYEAEK
-6439 WNEEVWAQASEQFI
+6439 WNEEVWSRASEQFI
-6453 NYRGHGEHSKMLS
+6453 TYRGYGDHSKMLS
-6466 GEQIPKN
+6466 GEQVPKN
-6473 ASMLESI
+6473 ASI
-6480 LQEIFVLK
+6480 LQEILQAIFVLK